1 MTQGGFKIAAAA
13 GLIAA
18 GALVAPMA
26 GAMMMAAQVAA
37 PSPALVA
44 ADAGDSDV
52 SIVLAR
58 RICERLKVLA
68 PDSDAIRFEA
78 EMVYA
83 LSQSGDDVS
92 IQVAALKRVPKLCP
106 MPGNMQIALANAG
119 TSINNGGTAGTA
131 ATAASLGQG
140 GFDSGSAFSSPAVNL
155 GGGSVNYSR

>member
-1 MTQGGFKIAAAA
+1 MNKGGFKGVAAA
-13 GLIAA
+13 GLV
-18 GALVAPMA
+18 ALGVVVAPVA
-26 GAMMMAAQVAA
+26 GAMMMAPQIAA
-37 PSPALVA
+37 PAPAVVA
-44 ADAGDSDV
+44 VDTDASDV
-52 SIVLAR
+52 SLVLAR
-58 RICERLKVLA
+58 RICERVKALD

-83 LSQSGDDVS
+83 LSQSGDDVV
-92 IQVAALKRVPKLCP
+92 IQAAALKRVQTLCP
-106 MPGNMQIALANAG
+106 MAGSMQIALANAD

>member
-1 MTQGGFKIAAAA
+1 MTQGGFKIAMAA
-13 GLIAA
+13 GLVAA
-18 GALVAPMA
+18 GVVVAPVA
-26 GAMMMAAQVAA
+26 GAMMMAPQVAA
-37 PSPALVA
+37 PSAAVVA
-44 ADAGDSDV
+44 ADPDASDV

-58 RICERLKVLA
+58 RICERLRA
-68 PDSDAIRFEA
+68 IEPDSDAIRFEA

-83 LSQSGDDVS
+83 LSQSGDDVAV
-92 IQVAALKRVPKLCP
+92 QVAALKRVPALCP
-106 MPGNMQIALANAG
+106 MPGNMQIALANAD